1 MAGARPGALLIGDIT
16 HVKDEWRSLSPSLD
30 LQVCLA
36 AKCPEWTQLLT
47 TLCCRNMGLEP
58 EQNSLLIARPESM
71 TISKQS
77 AEAMI
82 QQRYLTMKALYNGF
96 GY

>member
-1 MAGARPGALLIGDIT
+1 
-16 HVKDEWRSLSPSLD
+16 
-30 LQVCLA
+30 
-36 AKCPEWTQLLT
+36 
-47 TLCCRNMGLEP
+47 MGLEP